1 MKLHENQQT
10 QVDHGP
16 RGADLE
22 SLIPPRALA
31 DYLVDLYFSTF
42 ENTLRILHFPSFMTE
57 YNAFWIFRGER
68 SGCKSCTDVFAAK
81 LLALM
86 TCTSCFADSEA
97 LASTETGSDSLQRN
111 AQIWIRAVAL
121 WVASATNY
129 AQLNLGMIQ
138 VKCLLLI
145 ARQAIAWEGDLTGM
159 SSGFL
164 MREAVM
170 MGLHRDPVNFPN
182 IAPFW
187 AEIRRR
193 LWLTIAELELHIALY
208 SGVPVAISWDEFD
221 CNPPSNVED
230 EDLLVESTNL
240 PPSKPISVRTRT
252 SFQITL
258 AQTLQ
263 TRLRIAKSTNSV
275 RFSVSYD
282 EVQQL
287 SETLT
292 TALAETP
299 AELQANASADEHSG
313 SPNQGLI
320 FRRSLYLFLVYRCLL
335 ALHRPFFLSL
345 AENHNEQ
352 YVVSRRLCVQAS
364 LAVLSQLK
372 LSSHNVQ
379 NMSID
384 HSTSN
389 YPYLLRLRGGIFRD
403 DIFHAAAS
411 LCFEL
416 RLQAKENNKPSLP
429 ALDSI
434 DQNPSY
440 YQRIVLFQ
448 NVENALKYFEFKVR
462 TEKRTCK
469 AYMLLR
475 MLLASAKRQG
485 PALNVLPQLG
495 GGADNEDT
503 MTMDDACPRA
513 ARRCRDLLLADET
526 NFATSGSGAGGD
538 GDNMGL
544 HVPVSY
550 FYMLIKIYKTITHLF
565 LFKNGRAQR
574 MNTQPSQQA
583 ESLEQSSTPA
593 FVEGAAGDS
602 FVSH

>member
-1 MKLHENQQT
+1 MRLHENQQT

-22 SLIPPRALA
+22 SLISPRALA

-57 YNAFWIFRGER
+57 YNAFWISRGER
-68 SGCKSCTDVFAAK
+68 SGCKSCNDVFAAK

-86 TCTSCFADSEA
+86 TCTNCFADSEA

-111 AQIWIRAVAL
+111 AQIWIRAVIL
-121 WVASATNY
+121 WVTSATNY

-145 ARQAIAWEGDLTGM
+145 ARQAISWEGDLTGM

-164 MREAVM
+164 MRETVM

-263 TRLRIAKSTNSV
+263 ARLRIAKSTNSV

-287 SETLT
+287 SGTLT
-292 TALAETP
+292 TALAEAP

-352 YVVSRRLCVQAS
+352 YVVSRRLS
-364 LAVLSQLK
+364 
-372 LSSHNVQ
+372 
-379 NMSID
+379 
-384 HSTSN
+384 
-389 YPYLLRLRGGIFRD
+389 F
-403 DIFHAAAS
+403 
-411 LCFEL
+411 
-416 RLQAKENNKPSLP
+416 
-429 ALDSI
+429 
-434 DQNPSY
+434 
-440 YQRIVLFQ
+440 
-448 NVENALKYFEFKVR
+448 
-462 TEKRTCK
+462 
-469 AYMLLR
+469 
-475 MLLASAKRQG
+475 
-485 PALNVLPQLG
+485 NVLPQLG

-503 MTMDDACPRA
+503 MTLDDACPRA

-544 HVPVSY
+544 HVPT
-550 FYMLIKIYKTITHLF
+550 LTHLF
-565 LFKNGRAQR
+565 LFENGRAQR

-583 ESLEQSSTPA
+583 ESLEQSSIPA

-602 FVSH
+602 FEQLLSDWDMSLDPMSLYLIDSWPIPPDSFDEGLTEAVFHDKLVVYNI

>member
-1 MKLHENQQT
+1 MRLHENQQT
-10 QVDHGP
+10 QVDRDP
-16 RGADLE
+16 RSADLE
-22 SLIPPRALA
+22 SLIPSRVLA
-31 DYLVDLYFSTF
+31 DYLVDIYFSTF

-57 YNAFWIFRGER
+57 YNAFWISRGE
-68 SGCKSCTDVFAAK
+68 SSECKSCTDIFAAK
-81 LLALM
+81 LLALI
-86 TCTSCFADSEA
+86 TCASCFADSATLA
-97 LASTETGSDSLQRN
+97 LTDTDTDSLQRD

-129 AQLNLGMIQ
+129 AQLSLGMIQ
-138 VKCLLLI
+138 IKCLLLI
-145 ARQAIAWEGDLTGM
+145 ARQAIAWEGDLTGI
-159 SSGFL
+159 SSGYL

-193 LWLTIAELELHIALY
+193 LWLTIVELELQTALY
-208 SGVPVAISWDEFD
+208 SGVPVAILWDEFD
-221 CNPPSNVED
+221 CSPPSNVDD
-230 EDLLVESTNL
+230 EDLLVESTYL
-240 PPSKPISVRTRT
+240 PPSRPINIRTRT
-252 SFQITL
+252 SFQIAL

-263 TRLRIAKSTNSV
+263 ARLRVAKAINSV
-275 RFSVSYD
+275 RFNMSYD
-282 EVQQL
+282 EVQQI

-292 TALAETP
+292 TGLAEAP
-299 AELQANASADEHSG
+299 AELQTNSSATDEHSDNL
-313 SPNQGLI
+313 NQGLI

-335 ALHRPFFLSL
+335 ALHRPFFLNL
-345 AENHNEQ
+345 AENHNER
-352 YVVSRRLCVQAS
+352 YVVSRRMCVQAS

-372 LSSHNVQ
+372 LSSHSVQ

-384 HSTSN
+384 RSTSN
-389 YPYLLRLRGGIFRD
+389 YPYLLQLRGGMFRD

-416 RLQAKENNKPSLP
+416 RLQAKYNINISPA

-434 DQNPSY
+434 DQNSSY

-495 GGADNEDT
+495 GDVDNEDT
-503 MTMDDACPRA
+503 MTLDDACPHA
-513 ARRCRDLLLADET
+513 ARRCRDLLLADEA
-526 NFATSGSGAGGD
+526 NFATSGYGASGD

-544 HVPVSY
+544 HVPVSLL
-550 FYMLIKIYKTITHLF
+550 FYIDHDIQGTKQILF
-565 LFKNGRAQR
+565 RTDELKQ
-574 MNTQPSQQA
+574 
-583 ESLEQSSTPA
+583 
-593 FVEGAAGDS
+593 
-602 FVSH
+602 

>member
-1 MKLHENQQT
+1 MRLHENQQT
-10 QVDHGP
+10 QVDRGP

-22 SLIPPRALA
+22 SLIPSRALA

-57 YNAFWIFRGER
+57 YNTFSISRGER

-86 TCTSCFADSEA
+86 TCASCFVDSEA
-97 LASTETGSDSLQRN
+97 LALTETGSDQLQRN
-111 AQIWIRAVAL
+111 AQIWIRAVAS
-121 WVASATNY
+121 WVGSATNY
-129 AQLNLGMIQ
+129 AQLSLGMIQ

-145 ARQAIAWEGDLTGM
+145 TRQAIAWEGDLTGM

-193 LWLTIAELELHIALY
+193 LWLTIVELELQTALY
-208 SGVPVAISWDEFD
+208 SGVPVSISWDEFD

-240 PPSKPISVRTRT
+240 PPSKPINIPTRA
-252 SFQITL
+252 SFQIAL

-263 TRLRIAKSTNSV
+263 ARLRISKSINSL
-275 RFSVSYD
+275 RFNMSYD
-282 EVQQL
+282 EVQEI

-292 TALAETP
+292 TGLAEAP
-299 AELQANASADEHSG
+299 AELQANASATDDHSD
-313 SPNQGLI
+313 SLNQGLI

-345 AENHNEQ
+345 AENYNEQ

-372 LSSHNVQ
+372 LSSHSVQ

-384 HSTSN
+384 RSTSN
-389 YPYLLRLRGGIFRD
+389 YPYLLRLRGGMFRD

-416 RLQAKENNKPSLP
+416 RLQAKGNTNISSLVF
-429 ALDSI
+429 DSI
-434 DQNPSY
+434 DQNPTY

-495 GGADNEDT
+495 GGVDNEDT
-503 MTMDDACPRA
+503 MTLDDACPRA
-513 ARRCRDLLLADET
+513 AHRCRDLLLADET
-526 NFATSGSGAGGD
+526 NFAMAGSGAGGD
-538 GDNMGL
+538 GDNMRL
-544 HVPVSY
+544 HVPVSAL
-550 FYMLIKIYKTITHLF
+550 FFDSQIKH
-565 LFKNGRAQR
+565 
-574 MNTQPSQQA
+574 
-583 ESLEQSSTPA
+583 
-593 FVEGAAGDS
+593 D
-602 FVSH
+602 H